1 MMTGRA
7 IPAMATATT
16 RTTLEAATAG
26 IPAAKPEPA
35 AADRIPPPIPAP
47 PTTIMSWARDAC
59 QSLECELATAE
70 YDILLGMGFALID
83 NIILQLATFIWELGS
98 GWDSYD
104 SNKFR
109 QDMEDWVIENGVTDT
124 TYFYLGQ
131 IISDA
136 LQAYFAVKQIPKLVK
151 KIGPMLTKLS
161 SILAGASGGGGMQLA
176 FAGVEGYAASI
187 GISGTAVGSLIDPI
201 GVVGAGVVVVFADVT
216 GIGHDAGKFM
226 ESIQDAS
233 MGTGNFGNLSRAGE
247 YGIKPYDKM
256 KKALEGTG
264 LQAHHVIE
272 QRFGFCHCC
281 RATSIYKRMAK
292 CVQIWH

>member
-1 MMTGRA
+1 MTGRA
-7 IPAMATATT
+7 IPAMETAAT

-26 IPAAKPEPA
+26 IPAAKSEPA
-35 AADRIPPPIPAP
+35 AADRIPPPIPVPAP

-83 NIILQLATFIWELGS
+83 NIILQLVTFIWELGS

-187 GISGTAVGSLIDPI
+187 GITGTAVESLIGSL
-201 GVVGAGVVVVFADVT
+201 GVVGAGVAIAFADVT

-233 MGTGNFGNLSRAGE
+233 KGTGDPDRIKNIYDSLEDAPQYPEDFEPAKGNK
-247 YGIKPYDKM
+247 IVD
-256 KKALEGTG
+256 
-264 LQAHHVIE
+264 
-272 QRFGFCHCC
+272 
-281 RATSIYKRMAK
+281 
-292 CVQIWH
+292 